1 MPQIANLVVKKND
14 GTTDVTFTAIQP
26 SAGDKAP
33 AIWRNE
39 AVGSAVAHRPT
50 LLLTG
55 RNNGTGTARRLEGQA
70 VFPST
75 VTGADG
81 RVTVA
86 DRLIL
91 SFNAVV
97 PLGMPSAEVNEAV
110 AQGLNLFS
118 ATLVKDSVKTGYAPS

>member
-1 MPQIANLVVKKND
+1 MPQLANIVVKKND
-14 GTTDVTFTAIQP
+14 GVTDVTFTGIQP

-39 AVGSAVAHRPT
+39 SVGSAVAHRPT
-50 LLLTG
+50 LVLSS

-75 VTGADG
+75 VTGTDG

-86 DRLIL
+86 DRIIINV
-91 SFNAVV
+91 SGVIPNGV
-97 PLGMPSAEVNEAV
+97 PSTEVNEAV
-110 AQGLNLFS
+110 SQALNLLA
-118 ATLVKDSVKTGYAPS
+118 ATLVKDSFKTGYAPS